1 MVNLWLLG
9 IRNKFQ
15 LEKSLVKNLSQIYN
29 MNTII
34 FIYKGESNMK
44 KRNTKTMLTSVVLV
58 LTLSVMALLT
68 GCGGPSTLEEYIND
82 NNEAKQE
89 LEKLNQSSQKGM
101 DVSTTVKEN
110 TIIYTFKYDK
120 TFTDKEKDAMAEYF
134 EKYLDTAAST
144 FQSIAKEMEE
154 KSEIE
159 GVKVRITYKNGDDS
173 EIYNRE
179 FDAGK

>member
-1 MVNLWLLG
+1 
-9 IRNKFQ
+9 
-15 LEKSLVKNLSQIYN
+15 
-29 MNTII
+29 
-34 FIYKGESNMK
+34 MK
-44 KRNTKTMLTSVVLV
+44 KRNTKTLLTSVVLV

-120 TFTDKEKDAMAEYF
+120 TFTD
-134 EKYLDTAAST
+134 TAAST

>member
-1 MVNLWLLG
+1 
-9 IRNKFQ
+9 
-15 LEKSLVKNLSQIYN
+15 
-29 MNTII
+29 
-34 FIYKGESNMK
+34 
-44 KRNTKTMLTSVVLV
+44 
-58 LTLSVMALLT
+58 
-68 GCGGPSTLEEYIND
+68 
-82 NNEAKQE
+82 
-89 LEKLNQSSQKGM
+89 
-101 DVSTTVKEN
+101 
-110 TIIYTFKYDK
+110 
-120 TFTDKEKDAMAEYF
+120 MAEYF

>member
-1 MVNLWLLG
+1 MKMKEKVVIITGGGKGIGRGVAEAFGEEGANLVITG
-9 IRNKFQ
+9 RHQ
-15 LEKSLVKNLSQIYN
+15 ESLDQ
-29 MNTII
+29 
-34 FIYKGESNMK
+34 
-44 KRNTKTMLTSVVLV
+44 
-58 LTLSVMALLT
+58 
-68 GCGGPSTLEEYIND
+68 
-82 NNEAKQE
+82 AKQE

-101 DVSTTVKEN
+101 DVSTKVKEN

-120 TFTDKEKDAMAEYF
+120 TFTDKEKGAMAEYF

-154 KSEIE
+154 KSEIK

>member
-1 MVNLWLLG
+1 
-9 IRNKFQ
+9 
-15 LEKSLVKNLSQIYN
+15 
-29 MNTII
+29 
-34 FIYKGESNMK
+34 
-44 KRNTKTMLTSVVLV
+44 
-58 LTLSVMALLT
+58 
-68 GCGGPSTLEEYIND
+68 
-82 NNEAKQE
+82 
-89 LEKLNQSSQKGM
+89 M
-101 DVSTTVKEN
+101 DVSTKVKEN

-173 EIYNRE
+173 EIYTRA